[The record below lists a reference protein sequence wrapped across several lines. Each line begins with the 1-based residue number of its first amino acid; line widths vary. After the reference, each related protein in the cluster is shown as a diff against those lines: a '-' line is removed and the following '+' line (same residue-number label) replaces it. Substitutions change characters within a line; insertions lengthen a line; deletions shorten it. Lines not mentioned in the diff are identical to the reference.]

1 MKILLPL
8 IFLFLLNNIYSQSN
22 KKVDSLN
29 NKIIKLQSEIKRLES
44 EIEQE
49 ISSNG
54 YSIKVKKKFSFSE
67 LFVKKGKYD
76 KVIDTLSSDE
86 KITILARDYSYYK
99 IRTKNNLV
107 GYIRASDLNTED
119 NDSPIKRIYKF
130 GTMNKS
136 TLTNSSYN
144 SLYLKNQSTYSKS
157 SKRGRSKTYYR
168 GSRGGCYYYSSKG
181 KKQYVSRSLCN

>member
-8 IFLFLLNNIYSQSN
+8 IFLFLLNNIYSQTN
-22 KKVDSLN
+22 NKVDSLN
-29 NKIIKLQSEIKRLES
+29 NKITKLQSEIKRLES

-54 YSIKVKKKFSFSE
+54 YSIKVKKKFSFSK
-67 LFVKKGKYD
+67 LFVKKGKYGE
-76 KVIDTLSSDE
+76 VIDTLSNGE

-107 GYIRASDLNTED
+107 GYIRTSDLNIED

-136 TLTNSSYN
+136 TLTSSSYN
-144 SLYLKNQSTYSKS
+144 NLKSQSNYSKS
-157 SKRGRSKTYYR
+157 SKRARSKTYYQ
-168 GSRGGCYYYSSKG
+168 GPRGGCYYYNSKG